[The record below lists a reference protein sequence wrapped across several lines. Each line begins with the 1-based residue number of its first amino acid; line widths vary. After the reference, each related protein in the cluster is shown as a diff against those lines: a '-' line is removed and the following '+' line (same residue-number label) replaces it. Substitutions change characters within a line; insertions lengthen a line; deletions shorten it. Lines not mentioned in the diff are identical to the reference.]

1 MRSCGPFKEVRRG
14 AMCDGGGLGS
24 QFIVV
29 CCYEMCYVLCYAMGM
44 LLKNNPMR
52 FAVMT

>member
-29 CCYEMCYVLCYAMGM
+29 CCYEMCYVMGM